1 MEALLDIKFPRPAEG
16 DCASYY
22 FRYIN
27 LVPAGDVEKYL
38 QEQQATFSDFIG
50 RLTDTQLAYQYAPG
64 KWTLAELIGH
74 VLDTE
79 RIFAYRMLAISR
91 GEKKELPGFEQV
103 EYVLESKYN
112 GIPAQDLKAEWNA
125 IRESSL
131 WLCRHMTAEMASRAG
146 TASNHHVVA
155 YCYPYILAGHVNH
168 HLKVAQERYLAHT

>member
-1 MEALLDIKFPRPAEG
+1 MEALLDIKFPRPVEG

-27 LVPAGDVEKYL
+27 LVPESDVEKYL
-38 QEQQATFSDFIG
+38 EEQKTSFSAFIG
-50 RLTDTQLAYQYAPG
+50 NLTDAQLAFQYAPG
-64 KWTLAELIGH
+64 KWTLAEMIGH

-91 GEKKELPGFEQV
+91 GEKKELPGFEQDD
-103 EYVLESKYN
+103 YVNESKWS
-112 GIPAQDLKAEWNA
+112 GIPAHELNAEWNA
-125 IRESSL
+125 IRESTL

-155 YCYPYILAGHVNH
+155 YAYPYILAGHVNH
-168 HLKVAQERYLAHT
+168 HLKVAHERYLQHA